1 MLPATWDLRAVDA
14 FELIDEPEDGSVQLT
29 ITSPPYNIGKRYER
43 RLLPFYCLSKT
54 PEPADR
60 ETVALVEG

>member
-1 MLPATWDLRAVDA
+1 VLPATWDLRAVDA
-14 FELIDEPEDGSVQLT
+14 SELIDEPEDGSVQLT

-43 RLLPFYCLSKT
+43 LLPFCCLSKT